1 MSPHPSEVFLSHS
14 SLDRSVANGVNDLLR
29 RHGVPVW
36 YSPSEMRGA
45 QQWHD
50 EIGHALRRCD
60 WFVVLL
66 SPNSVQSVWIKR
78 ELMYAL
84 RANRYEERI
93 VPVLIEPCD
102 YDQLSW
108 TLSSLQLVNLF
119 SDFENGCRDLLRI
132 WGIGYQPINPVTN

>member
-14 SLDRSVANGVNDLLR
+14 SLDRSVASAVNDVLR

-36 YSPSEMRGA
+36 YSPSEIRGA

-50 EIGHALRRCD
+50 EIGRALRRCD

-66 SPNSVQSVWIKR
+66 SPNSVQSPWVKR

-84 RANRYEERI
+84 NEHRYEDRI
-93 VPVLIEPCD
+93 IPALIEPCAC
-102 YDQLSW
+102 DQLSW
-108 TLSSLQLVNLF
+108 TISTIQMVNF
-119 SDFENGCRDLLRI
+119 IDDFENGCRDLLRI
-132 WGIGYQPINPVTN
+132 WGIGYKPAT